1 MINIGYRRQNKFVFW
16 SSVVVS
22 NHSSDR
28 TILRR
33 LYLTRRSDN
42 KHDQYPSRWVGNTVT
57 SWRKINRVT
66 LQLQCSIWV
75 TDDRTHLPSGPQWYR
90 TIRVKRGGLTMSLTS
105 TPVDQLA
112 TVPKPV
118 TSSKYRVLSRLSC
131 NVIWLPHECVGHLGL
146 VETGWPRRGRCCR
159 IERDKSATW
168 QRRPNFFHK
177 QEYIVDL
184 KSSWRVLRY
193 GMVGWAEW
201 GVAGLGEICKST
213 SYQKI
218 ISLYRS

>member
-1 MINIGYRRQNKFVFW
+1 MFNMGYRRQNTLAFW
-16 SSVVVS
+16 SSVVS
-22 NHSSDR
+22 NHSSE
-28 TILRR
+28 
-33 LYLTRRSDN
+33 TRRSYN
-42 KHDQYPSRWVGNTVT
+42 ELDQYPSRPVGN
-57 SWRKINRVT
+57 
-66 LQLQCSIWV
+66 
-75 TDDRTHLPSGPQWYR
+75 G
-90 TIRVKRGGLTMSLTS
+90 
-105 TPVDQLA
+105 A
-112 TVPKPV
+112 KPV

-131 NVIWLPHECVGHLGL
+131 NVIWLPHECVRHLGL